1 MNQTPATEAAPRPR
15 WIDTREVGQLIRKH
29 LKKNFAGV
37 KFSVKMQR
45 YSGGSSIDIV
55 WTDGPTQA
63 QVEKV
68 TAPFQGA
75 RFDGMIDLQYCA
87 SQWYCEEHGARVA
100 EVYGHGMGEDGPR
113 DSRCCAKAEHVNMGV
128 SYVHERRELSA
139 EFTAELAARVR
150 KESGME
156 ADGVE
161 VDLGAHLPQNSIHS
175 YYPHDTVRDGVYRL
189 SRDIAR

>member
-1 MNQTPATEAAPRPR
+1 M
-15 WIDTREVGQLIRKH
+15 D
-29 LKKNFAGV
+29 
-37 KFSVKMQR
+37 R
-45 YSGGSSIDIV
+45 YAGGSSIDIV
-55 WTDGPTQA
+55 WTDGPTQK
-63 QVEKV
+63 QVEAI

-75 RFDGMIDLQYCA
+75 RFDGMIDLQYSA
-87 SQWYCEEHGARVA
+87 SQWYCDEHGARVA

-139 EFTAELAARVR
+139 EFSAELAVRVR

-156 ADGVE
+156 ADG
-161 VDLGAHLPQNSIHS
+161 DLGDHLPQNSIHS
-175 YYPHDTVRDGVYRL
+175 YYPHDSVRDGVYRL

>member
-1 MNQTPATEAAPRPR
+1 MSQTPATTAAPRPR
-15 WIDTREVGQLIRKH
+15 WVDTRDVAVLIRKH

-75 RFDGMIDLQYCA
+75 RFDGMIDLQYSA
-87 SQWYCEEHGARVA
+87 SQWYCDEHGARVA
-100 EVYGHGMGEDGPR
+100 EIYGHGNGLDAIGN
-113 DSRCCAKAEHVNMGV
+113 SRCCAKAEHVNMGV
-128 SYVHERRELSA
+128 SYIHERRELSP
-139 EFTAELAARVR
+139 EFTAELAAQVR
-150 KESGME
+150 KESGMPAE
-156 ADGVE
+156 GDLLDE
-161 VDLGAHLPQNSIHS
+161 VPSNSIHAYDS
-175 YYPHDTVRDGVYRL
+175 WTRVREAAWRL